1 MKITVRH
8 YDQEVHN
15 GKRKLIDK
23 FLRFLYNEYPVD
35 SDVEIHFLPQ
45 RKGNMTTGSRDNNNV
60 IKVLTKSRITR
71 DIFRTLAHEWVH
83 ILQDNDPETIKK
95 TEREIEDHANSLSG
109 YLVRKFQ
116 KENPHHE
123 VEIYKD

>member
-1 MKITVRH
+1 M
-8 YDQEVHN
+8 DF
-15 GKRKLIDK
+15 LK
-23 FLRFLYNEYPVD
+23 FLQDNAPLNKDVSIVFQDERNE
-35 SDVEIHFLPQ
+35 SI
-45 RKGNMTTGSRDNNNV
+45 TTGKQYADNMV
-60 IKVLTKSRITR
+60 VFVKSRILV
-71 DIFRTLAHEWVH
+71 DIMRTLAHEWVH